1 MINSKFRE
9 PFSGFSHMIGAII
22 SLLGLCFLLFV
33 QLYTNNYNLYTLIST
48 IIFGIS
54 LILLYTASSVYHL
67 TIAKESI
74 INILRKIDHAMIF
87 VLIAGTYTPIC
98 LVLLETPIKYYMLSS
113 IWGIA
118 IVGILFK
125 VYWID
130 CPSWLSSAIYI
141 VMGWMAI
148 FILNPLS
155 KVVSSNGLLI
165 LVLGGVLY
173 TIGGV
178 IYCLERK
185 GKHRTFG
192 AHEIFH
198 IFVLLGSITHY
209 YFIYRYVF
217 NL

>member
-1 MINSKFRE
+1 MTNSKFRE
-9 PFSGFSHMIGAII
+9 PFSGFSHMVGAII
-22 SLLGLCFLLFV
+22 SLLGLCFLLFA
-33 QLYTNNYNLYTLIST
+33 QFHSNNYNIYTLIST
-48 IIFGIS
+48 VIFGIS

-67 TIAKESI
+67 TVAKDSI

-87 VLIAGTYTPIC
+87 VLIAGSYTPIC
-98 LVLLETPIKYYMLSS
+98 LVLLETPIRYYMLAI
-113 IWGIA
+113 IWAVA
-118 IVGILFK
+118 IIGILFK
-125 VYWID
+125 LYWIN
-130 CPSWLSSAIYI
+130 CPSWLSSTIYI
-141 VMGWMAI
+141 AMGWMAI
-148 FILNPLS
+148 FIFNPLS
-155 KVVSSNGLLI
+155 KVVSSIGLSI

-173 TIGGV
+173 TIGGI

-198 IFVLLGSITHY
+198 IFVLLGSFTHY

>member
-1 MINSKFRE
+1 MIS
-9 PFSGFSHMIGAII
+9 A
-22 SLLGLCFLLFV
+22 V
-33 QLYTNNYNLYTLIST
+33 
-48 IIFGIS
+48 IFGVS

-67 TIAKESI
+67 IVAKDSI

-98 LVLLETPIKYYMLSS
+98 LVLLETPIRYYMLAI
-113 IWGIA
+113 IWAVA
-118 IVGILFK
+118 IIGILFK
-125 VYWID
+125 LYWIN

-141 VMGWMAI
+141 AMGWMAI
-148 FILNPLS
+148 FIFNPLS
-155 KVVSSNGLLI
+155 KVVSSSSLSI

-198 IFVLLGSITHY
+198 IFVLFGSFTHY

>member
-1 MINSKFRE
+1 
-9 PFSGFSHMIGAII
+9 
-22 SLLGLCFLLFV
+22 CFLLFA
-33 QLYTNNYNLYTLIST
+33 QLHSNNYNLYTLISAV
-48 IIFGIS
+48 IFGVS

-67 TIAKESI
+67 IVAKDSI

-98 LVLLETPIKYYMLSS
+98 LVLLETPIRYYMLAI
-113 IWGIA
+113 IWAVA
-118 IVGILFK
+118 IIGILFK
-125 VYWID
+125 LYWIN

-141 VMGWMAI
+141 AMGWMAI
-148 FILNPLS
+148 FIFNPLS
-155 KVVSSNGLLI
+155 KVVSSSSLSI

-198 IFVLLGSITHY
+198 IFVLFGSFTHY

>member
-1 MINSKFRE
+1 MTNSKFRE
-9 PFSGFSHMIGAII
+9 PFSGFSHMLGAII
-22 SLLGLCFLLFV
+22 SLLGLVFLLFA
-33 QLYTNNYNLYTLIST
+33 QLHSNNYNLYTLIST
-48 IIFGIS
+48 VIFGIS

-67 TIAKESI
+67 TVAKDSI

-98 LVLLETPIKYYMLSS
+98 IVLLETPIRYYMLAI
-113 IWGIA
+113 IWAVA
-118 IVGILFK
+118 IIGILFK
-125 VYWID
+125 LCWIN
-130 CPSWLSSAIYI
+130 CPSWLSSTIYI
-141 VMGWMAI
+141 AMGWMAI
-148 FILNPLS
+148 FIFNPLS
-155 KVVSSNGLLI
+155 KVVSSRGLSI

-173 TIGGV
+173 TIGGI

-198 IFVLLGSITHY
+198 IFVLLGSFTHY

>member
-1 MINSKFRE
+1 
-9 PFSGFSHMIGAII
+9 
-22 SLLGLCFLLFV
+22 
-33 QLYTNNYNLYTLIST
+33 
-48 IIFGIS
+48 
-54 LILLYTASSVYHL
+54 
-67 TIAKESI
+67 
-74 INILRKIDHAMIF
+74 
-87 VLIAGTYTPIC
+87 GTYTPIC

-125 VYWID
+125 VYWIEG
-130 CPSWLSSAIYI
+130 PSWLSSSIYI

-148 FILNPLS
+148 FIFNPLS

>member
-48 IIFGIS
+48 VIFGIS

-141 VMGWMAI
+141 AMGWMAI

-165 LVLGGVLY
+165 LVFGGVLY

>member
-1 MINSKFRE
+1 MTNSKFRE
-9 PFSGFSHMIGAII
+9 PFSGFSHMVGAII

-33 QLYTNNYNLYTLIST
+33 QFHSNNYNIYTLIST
-48 IIFGIS
+48 VIFGIS

-67 TIAKESI
+67 TVAKDSI

-98 LVLLETPIKYYMLSS
+98 LVLLDTPIRYYMLAI
-113 IWGIA
+113 IWAVA
-118 IVGILFK
+118 IIGILFK
-125 VYWID
+125 LYWIN
-130 CPSWLSSAIYI
+130 CPSWLSSTIYI
-141 VMGWMAI
+141 AMGWMAI
-148 FILNPLS
+148 FIFNPLS
-155 KVVSSNGLLI
+155 KVVSSIGLSI

-173 TIGGV
+173 TIGGI

-198 IFVLLGSITHY
+198 IFVLLGSFTHY

>member
-48 IIFGIS
+48 VIFGIS

-118 IVGILFK
+118 IIGILFK

>member
-48 IIFGIS
+48 VIFGIS

-130 CPSWLSSAIYI
+130 CPSWLSSSIYI

-148 FILNPLS
+148 FIFNPLS

>member
-48 IIFGIS
+48 VIFGIS

-118 IVGILFK
+118 IVGIIFK

>member
-1 MINSKFRE
+1 MTNSKFRE
-9 PFSGFSHMIGAII
+9 PFSGFSHMVGAII
-22 SLLGLCFLLFV
+22 SLLGLFFLLFV
-33 QLYTNNYNLYTLIST
+33 QLYTKNYNSYTLLST
-48 IIFGIS
+48 VIFGVS

-67 TIAKESI
+67 VIAKESI

-98 LVLLETPIKYYMLSS
+98 LMLLDNPIKYYMLSL

-118 IVGILFK
+118 VVGILFK
-125 VYWID
+125 IYWIN

-141 VMGWMAI
+141 AMGWMAVFI
-148 FILNPLS
+148 FNPLS
-155 KVVSSNGLLI
+155 KAVSSKGLSI

-178 IYCLERK
+178 IYCLEKK

-209 YFIYRYVF
+209 YFIYKYVF

>member
-1 MINSKFRE
+1 MTNSKFRE

-22 SLLGLCFLLFV
+22 SLLGLFFLLFA
-33 QLYTNNYNLYTLIST
+33 QLYTNNYNSYTLLST
-48 IIFGIS
+48 VIFGVS

-67 TIAKESI
+67 AIAKESI

-98 LVLLETPIKYYMLSS
+98 LVLLDTSIKYYMLSL

-125 VYWID
+125 IYWIN

-141 VMGWMAI
+141 AMGWMAVFI
-148 FILNPLS
+148 FDPLS
-155 KVVSSNGLLI
+155 KVVPSIGLSI

-178 IYCLERK
+178 IYCLEKK

-209 YFIYRYVF
+209 YFIYKYVF

>member
-1 MINSKFRE
+1 
-9 PFSGFSHMIGAII
+9 MIGAII

-48 IIFGIS
+48 VIFGIS

-141 VMGWMAI
+141 AMGWMAI

>member
-48 IIFGIS
+48 VIFGIS

-113 IWGIA
+113 IWGVA

>member
-48 IIFGIS
+48 VIFGIS

-155 KVVSSNGLLI
+155 KVVSSKGLLI

-185 GKHRTFG
+185 EKHRTFG

>member
-22 SLLGLCFLLFV
+22 SLLGLCFLLSV

-48 IIFGIS
+48 VIFGIS

-98 LVLLETPIKYYMLSS
+98 LVLLETPIKYYMLSL

-155 KVVSSNGLLI
+155 KVISGKGLLI

>member
-48 IIFGIS
+48 VIFGIS

-113 IWGIA
+113 IWGVA

-141 VMGWMAI
+141 AMGWMAI

>member
-1 MINSKFRE
+1 MTNSKFRE
-9 PFSGFSHMIGAII
+9 PFSGFSHMLGAII
-22 SLLGLCFLLFV
+22 SFFGLCLLLFV
-33 QLYTNNYNLYTLIST
+33 QLHTNNYNSYTLVST
-48 IIFGIS
+48 VIFGIS

-67 TIAKESI
+67 TIAKDSI
-74 INILRKIDHAMIF
+74 INLLRKIDHAMIF

-98 LVLLETPIKYYMLSS
+98 LILLETPIRYYMLSI
-113 IWGIA
+113 IWSVA
-118 IVGILFK
+118 IMGILFK
-125 VYWID
+125 LYWIN
-130 CPSWLSSAIYI
+130 CPSWLSSSIYI
-141 VMGWMAI
+141 AMGWMAI
-148 FILNPLS
+148 FIFNPLS
-155 KVVSSNGLLI
+155 KAISSKGLSI

-209 YFIYRYVF
+209 YFIYSYVF

>member
-48 IIFGIS
+48 VIFGIS

-141 VMGWMAI
+141 AMGWMAI